1 VHQVGKKK
9 DYHCIRM
16 HGQQNVKKKEEQYFD
31 CLFGLFVSLCQAL
44 SKNVCEKGNL
54 TQNTFLNNMAETAI
68 IHL

>member
-1 VHQVGKKK
+1 
-9 DYHCIRM
+9 M